1 MFVYEIFVSSW
12 TYYNCHISDHEHN
25 FQVESGQSVALVGPS
40 GHGKSTIM
48 KLLFRFY
55 DVGSGLISI
64 DNQDISEVRLL
75 SNCLWHLLRIEIS
88 LQYLTQYG
96 SFPCLLISDTSVV
109 RLLFRIV
116 LYKEFSS
123 INVSAPSNLPG
134 STIFNSATSC

>member
-75 SNCLWHLLRIEIS
+75 SNCLWHLLRIP
-88 LQYLTQYG
+88 LQSTFANKTQNFGTTY
-96 SFPCLLISDTSVV
+96 SMLPA
-109 RLLFRIV
+109 
-116 LYKEFSS
+116 YKT
-123 INVSAPSNLPG
+123 P
-134 STIFNSATSC
+134 